1 MEERAQ
7 SILLIMI
14 FCTLRDP
21 AYVGT
26 NCIVGCSKATLSLTV
41 VVQLTVV
48 IKGQNVFSANDF
60 HEDAVVVEVHPDR
73 QRSEGSELNL
83 QLVVQTLLV
92 IHVDQVFRTCLEHE
106 MTHKIT
112 RGRKI
117 TSITE
122 WNRAPFS
129 LPLERT
135 TSKYN

>member
-26 NCIVGCSKATLSLTV
+26 NCIVGCSKANLSLTV

-83 QLVVQTLLV
+83 
-92 IHVDQVFRTCLEHE
+92 
-106 MTHKIT
+106 
-112 RGRKI
+112 
-117 TSITE
+117 
-122 WNRAPFS
+122 
-129 LPLERT
+129 
-135 TSKYN
+135 